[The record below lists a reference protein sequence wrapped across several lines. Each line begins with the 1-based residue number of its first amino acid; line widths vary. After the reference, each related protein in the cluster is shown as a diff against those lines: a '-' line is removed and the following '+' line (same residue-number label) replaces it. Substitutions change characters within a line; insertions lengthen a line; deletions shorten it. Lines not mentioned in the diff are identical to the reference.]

1 MKTLQNLMHGYAAT
15 FGSPTCCL
23 NPELL
28 ASFPQAKLLLH
39 IRSSDEEW
47 YKSFS
52 SSIGL
57 DFESG
62 TWRARIYR
70 FLTFSIGWV
79 HPHHRLCDHMAEYWR
94 EQCGDIRAKMR
105 SAHNRRMKELMP
117 EKLLVYDVKEG
128 WGPLCNFLDVPFP
141 RVNDSKQMQRNYLF
155 LQVYG
160 AAMWMLYGGES
171 LCFRSGNER
180 FAGENLK
187 FQLVVASASTIQAF
201 SMTSARLLPGR

>member
-23 NPELL
+23 TPELL

-39 IRSSDEEW
+39 VRSSDEGW

-70 FLTFSIGWV
+70 FLTFPIRWM

-94 EQCGDIRAKMR
+94 EQYGEISSRMH
-105 SAHNRRMKELMP
+105 SAHNRRMKELVP
-117 EKLLVYDVKEG
+117 KEKLLVYDVKEG
-128 WGPLCNFLDVPFP
+128 WGPLCDFLDVPVPDVPFP

-160 AAMWMLYGGES
+160 AAMWISY
-171 LCFRSGNER
+171 
-180 FAGENLK
+180 AGAL
-187 FQLVVASASTIQAF
+187 AIPI
-201 SMTSARLLPGR
+201 LLLSRWK